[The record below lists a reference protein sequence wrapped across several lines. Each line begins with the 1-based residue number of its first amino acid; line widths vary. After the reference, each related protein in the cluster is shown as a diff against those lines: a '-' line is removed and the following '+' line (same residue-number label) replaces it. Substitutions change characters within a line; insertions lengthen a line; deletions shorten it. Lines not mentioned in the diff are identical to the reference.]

1 MGQPKLL
8 LPWDGW
14 TVLDQV
20 LAAWTESCVE
30 NVVVVVRRDDEELQA
45 ACRRWPVHL
54 VQPVNDP
61 PDMKH
66 SVLAGLDFLSE
77 FWHPSNDDRCFV
89 APADLP
95 QLTPEVI
102 DRLLSA
108 RPDAD
113 QIVVPQFED
122 RIGHPALFSWRTT
135 KLFGGLPDGLGI
147 NSIVEQHDKHV
158 VQFTAAEYFSDID
171 TPEDY
176 ERASRVS
183 PPNIADE

>member
-14 TVLDQV
+14 TVLDQF
-20 LAAWTESCVE
+20 LDAWTESLVD
-30 NVVVVVRRDDEELQA
+30 NVVVVVRRDDEALHE

-54 VQPVNDP
+54 VQPAPDP
-61 PDMKH
+61 PDMRQ
-66 SVLAGLDFLSE
+66 SVLARLDFLSE
-77 FWHPSNDDRCFV
+77 FWHPADDDRCFV

-95 QLTPEVI
+95 QMTSDLI

-108 RPDAD
+108 SSVSD
-113 QIVVPQFED
+113 QIVVPQFDD

-135 KLFGGLPDGLGI
+135 QQFYNLPDGTGI
-147 NSIVEQHDKHV
+147 NSVVEQHARQV
-158 VQFTAAEYFSDID
+158 VQFSAAEYFSDVD

-176 ERASRVS
+176 KRAIEEHH
-183 PPNIADE
+183 PEA